1 MKRERGSDSSEGD
14 ETKGMPEGK
23 RRKKNDVNKL
33 YGEGK
38 KERRGEG
45 REKGREGRKIE
56 RSSVPSSHTFLYIP
70 F

>member
-1 MKRERGSDSSEGD
+1 MIQAK
-14 ETKGMPEGK
+14 ETKQKEC
-23 RRKKNDVNKL
+23 RREKEEKKNDVNKL

-56 RSSVPSSHTFLYIP
+56 RSSVPSAHTFLYIP